1 MCGRWH
7 PTDAIS
13 ACDRCGFIWTPDP
26 SVIALCD
33 EVETLR
39 ARLAEAPE
47 VLREWP
53 TRAEDAPGQ
62 WAHFTQDGGIRVG
75 RFLGLPHMGG
85 HVVVFE
91 RTNNRTIRLPDA
103 FRPGEFFVRVPA

>member
-26 SVIALCD
+26 SVLALCD
-33 EVETLR
+33 EVEALR
-39 ARLAEAPE
+39 GRVAAAPE

-53 TRAEDAPGQ
+53 ATAEDALGEWFFCICGDVAPRGTFE
-62 WAHFTQDGGIRVG
+62 ASD
-75 RFLGLPHMGG
+75 GLP
-85 HVVVFE
+85 VFRDE
-91 RTNNRTIRLPDA
+91 KGDA
-103 FRPGEFFVRVPA
+103 WPPHEFESVEFFVRAPQ

>member
-1 MCGRWH
+1 VIDIDYLRKAKSAD
-7 PTDAIS
+7 TD
-13 ACDRCGFIWTPDP
+13 
-26 SVIALCD
+26 VMALCD
-33 EVETLR
+33 EVEALR
-39 ARLAEAPE
+39 ARVAAAPE